1 MDSPAP
7 LERGDEES
15 IESNLRPRDYALDD
29 DMMKNCRLVI
39 GQLR

>member
-7 LERGDEES
+7 LERGEKS
-15 IESNLRPRDYALDD
+15 LESNLRPRDYALDD